1 MIDPH
6 VEALALAIDAMARRS
21 GDAADLV
28 TAIRRAYPDEPIV
41 TLRRAIYYAVTDPD
55 RTDGVLTLKLFDAA
69 FAIMSEICLQA
80 A

>member
-6 VEALALAIDAMARRS
+6 VEELALAIDAIARRS
-21 GDAADLV
+21 SDAADLV
-28 TAIRRAYPDEPIV
+28 AAIRRAYPDEPIV

-55 RTDGVLTLKLFDAA
+55 RTDEVLTLRLFDVA
-69 FAIMSEICLQA
+69 FAIMSEVCLQA